1 MIPLKRSL
9 DWKQDLNRVSGNKNM
24 IFLDFI
30 FLNAYYLFSFFMR
43 LSATYCTYEA
53 PTFFL
58 KQMYQNEFIV
68 FSDAF
73 SKVSPSHDNENAY
86 ASETSFVG

>member
-1 MIPLKRSL
+1 
-9 DWKQDLNRVSGNKNM
+9 M
-24 IFLDFI
+24 IFLDI
-30 FLNAYYLFSFFMR
+30 VFLNAFYLFSFFMR
-43 LSATYCTYEA
+43 LSATYCTNEA
-53 PTFFL
+53 PTFFFFFL
-58 KQMYQNEFIV
+58 KQLYQNEFIV